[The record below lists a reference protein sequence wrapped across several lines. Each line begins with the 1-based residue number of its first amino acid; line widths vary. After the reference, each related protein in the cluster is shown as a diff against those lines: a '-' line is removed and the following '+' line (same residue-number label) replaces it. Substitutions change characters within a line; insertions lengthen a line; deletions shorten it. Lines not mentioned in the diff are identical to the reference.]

1 MSWKVPRIWEDSC
14 CWVIGGGR
22 SLINQLEIPEDIV
35 ERVMKK
41 ELPLSAYSDYFE
53 PIRNDH
59 IIAVNSAFLLG
70 DWIDVMF
77 FGDINW
83 FLHNRYQLRKFP
95 GLKVSCHNRFQGKTR
110 EEREDVKYVERD
122 REKPYGLSDKKY
134 KVSWNYNSG
143 ACAINLAY
151 HFGVKTVFLLGFD
164 MKPVDNQTHWHNE
177 YGKKTSKTVFEKH
190 LKGFPFIKADAERLG
205 LKIYNVNPDSAIQEF
220 EKVSLKEI
228 LKNGIYSYHGRQ
240 GQDEARC

>member
-1 MSWKVPRIWEDSC
+1 
-14 CWVIGGGR
+14 
-22 SLINQLEIPEDIV
+22 
-35 ERVMKK
+35 
-41 ELPLSAYSDYFE
+41 
-53 PIRNDH
+53 
-59 IIAVNSAFLLG
+59 
-70 DWIDVMF
+70 
-77 FGDINW
+77 
-83 FLHNRYQLRKFP
+83 
-95 GLKVSCHNRFQGKTR
+95 
-110 EEREDVKYVERD
+110 VERD